1 MYTILTFSPW
11 VNDVNVSFYIGY
23 LTITIVAS
31 HLLINLF
38 LILRGTF
45 LDLSRK
51 CKLKIAF
58 YNHKKQRKTR
68 IEFLNVTRKMR
79 SKLRVAR
86 QKAIMA
92 KNRAPSQRQMAIMEE
107 W

>member
-11 VNDVNVSFYIGY
+11 VDDVNVSFYIGY

-31 HLLINLF
+31 HLIINLF
-38 LILRGTF
+38 LIFRGTF

-68 IEFLNVTRKMR
+68 IEFLNVSRKMR
-79 SKLRVAR
+79 SKLRMAK
-86 QKAIMA
+86 QKAILA
-92 KNRAPSQRQMAIMEE
+92 ENRAPS
-107 W
+107 